1 MPSLPQPATD
11 AVPQASTPAHTKRRS
26 VWIVFAVSLLGLFC
40 VVASKA
46 AFSTRLIPA
55 VLVTLGFAVIAKLS
69 GGVTYSGAAAG
80 FLVTSLLFLSG
91 GPAAFAAVF
100 LVFVLTLAAT
110 RFGRTCKRSL
120 AIAEVSGGRDGAQVL
135 ANVGVSAIFAALSA
149 IVPYSVPLMIGSL
162 AALAEAACDTVSSE
176 TGKALAREARLV
188 TSGKLVAAGT
198 NGAVS
203 VPGTVLGVLAAALI
217 AIEAVIVG
225 FLDLHCAVIV
235 TLAGTL
241 GMLLDSLLGATLER
255 RGRMTNNGVNLVST
269 LAAAL
274 LATILTW

>member
-1 MPSLPQPATD
+1 MD
-11 AVPQASTPAHTKRRS
+11 AVTQGSTPVHTNRRS
-26 VWIVFAVSLLGLFC
+26 VWIVFAVFLLGLLC

-46 AFSTRLIPA
+46 PFGTRLVPA
-55 VLVTLGFAVIAKLS
+55 VLITLGFALIAKLS

-91 GPAAFAAVF
+91 GPTIFVAIL
-100 LVFVLTLAAT
+100 LVFVLTLGAT
-110 RFGRTCKRSL
+110 RFGRTRKRSL
-120 AIAEVSGGRDGAQVL
+120 AIAERGGGRDGAQVL
-135 ANVGVSAIFAALSA
+135 ANVGISATFAALSS
-149 IVPYSVPLMIGSL
+149 ITPYSVPLMAGSL

-176 TGKALAREARLV
+176 SGKAMAREARLV

-203 VPGTVLGVLAAALI
+203 VSGTVLGVLAAAAI
-217 AIEAVIVG
+217 AIEAAIAG
-225 FLDLHCAVIV
+225 LLDLHRGAIV
-235 TLAGTL
+235 TLSGAL

-255 RGRMTNNGVNLVST
+255 QGRMTNNGVNLVST
-269 LAAAL
+269 LTAAL